1 MVCKWCKSRHILY
14 QKGILK
20 EKKGGGGLFKREKNG
35 GSGGPPPENFYKWY
49 ANGANLCIS
58 GKFDP
63 LFHSLALAYF

>member
-1 MVCKWCKSRHILY
+1 MESEKVGGPQMPSEARRVR
-14 QKGILK
+14 GREAP
-20 EKKGGGGLFKREKNG
+20 EKKRGVR
-35 GSGGPPPENFYKWY
+35 GPPPENFYKWY